1 MRKRSLCTAAPPLK
15 EGGGAVVHRLEETR
29 GGKII
34 KVKGTKSVLKK
45 VRAVGYCGLFSCPCI
60 HPGHRGHLVVVVTVV
75 IVDVVVISP
84 FPKNQNAPFFPPPPP
99 PKKKKK
105 MHDHCLRFLLGRP

>member
-1 MRKRSLCTAAPPLK
+1 MYSRPSPQGSG
-15 EGGGAVVHRLEETR
+15 GGGAVVHRLEETR

-75 IVDVVVISP
+75 IVDVVVIYH
-84 FPKNQNAPFFPPPPP
+84 FHIDHNAPCLSPPPTPPPPP
-99 PKKKKK
+99 KKK

>member
-1 MRKRSLCTAAPPLK
+1 MRKRGLCTAAPPLK

-60 HPGHRGHLVVVVTVV
+60 HPGHPGHCGDCGDCGHCCRWGHL
-75 IVDVVVISP
+75 P
-84 FPKNQNAPFFPPPPP
+84 FS
-99 PKKKKK
+99 
-105 MHDHCLRFLLGRP
+105 HRP

>member
-75 IVDVVVISP
+75 IVDVVVIYH
-84 FPKNQNAPFFPPPPP
+84 FHIDHNAPCLSPSPRPPPP
-99 PKKKKK
+99 PKKKE
-105 MHDHCLRFLLGRP
+105 DA

>member
-45 VRAVGYCGLFSCPCI
+45 GACSR
-60 HPGHRGHLVVVVTVV
+60 
-75 IVDVVVISP
+75 
-84 FPKNQNAPFFPPPPP
+84 
-99 PKKKKK
+99 
-105 MHDHCLRFLLGRP
+105 LLWSF

>member
-1 MRKRSLCTAAPPLK
+1 MGKRSLCTAVPPLK

-75 IVDVVVISP
+75 IVDVVVIYH
-84 FPKNQNAPFFPPPPP
+84 FHIDHNAPCLSPPP